1 MRKGLLG
8 EILWFFTAI
17 ALLALC
23 FVWKGE
29 SEEGTP
35 ASASGA
41 VLEKI
46 EPPKLALTFDDG
58 PSIYTESLLE
68 GLKERGVKASF
79 FLLGKN
85 IQGKEDVVKEI
96 YQEGHLIGNHTFNH
110 VQLTKLSQKEAQ
122 AEIEKTSSLIYT
134 ITGQYT
140 TFVRPPY
147 GEWREDLEYAVTMLP
162 VFWSV
167 DPMDWNTDNA
177 DAVVKKVESKVEEG
191 DIILLHDS
199 SKSSVQAA
207 LRIVDDLT
215 AKGYEFVTVEEMLL
229 D

>member
-1 MRKGLLG
+1 MKRKLLG
-8 EILWFFTAI
+8 EILWFLTAS
-17 ALLALC
+17 ALLIMC
-23 FVWKGE
+23 FVWRGTSEKGQ
-29 SEEGTP
+29 P
-35 ASASGA
+35 VSASGA
-41 VLEKI
+41 VQKQLEA
-46 EPPKLALTFDDG
+46 PKLALTFDDG
-58 PSIYTESLLE
+58 PSVYTEGLLE

-85 IQGKEDVVKEI
+85 IQGKEEVVKEM
-96 YQEGHLIGNHTFNH
+96 YQEGHLIGNHTYNH
-110 VQLTKLSQKEAQ
+110 VQLTKLPQKEAK
-122 AEIEKTSSLIYT
+122 AEIEKTSNLIYT

-147 GEWREDLEYAVTMLP
+147 GEWRKDLEYAVTMLP

-167 DPMDWNTDNA
+167 DPRDWNTDNA
-177 DAVVKKVESKVEEG
+177 EAVVKMVENNVEEG

-207 LRIVDDLT
+207 LRIVDDLS
-215 AKGYEFVTVEEMLL
+215 AQGYEFVTVEEMLL